1 MFRLFQA
8 ESREGDRL
16 LCRRIERRMRGQ
28 LLFESQAANFSPVS
42 NQRRIHPAP
51 ILQIT
56 TISNSSSRN
65 KMMSNP
71 PSVLQQ
77 RQRLHRRQNSTPVAF
92 EAMKVPN
99 LPPAIQRHNS
109 HRRGQSLDQRSPTR
123 GQHRQTGSTVS
134 IPNPGSITTGQQIL
148 REAQQQKLARPG
160 QPIQSPVSPQCG
172 TLQDRTIHQNG
183 LYDANTMNA
192 MLQEQAIM
200 QVSSPLQQYFPP
212 NFSMPSSAGLESMD
226 AIVDENRQHYFQS
239 THGARQN
246 VGSEAMNERSMSQP
260 NLQLYVRQRPIT
272 PAQQMNSGRSED
284 PLVRQMY

>member
-1 MFRLFQA
+1 MRF
-8 ESREGDRL
+8 
-16 LCRRIERRMRGQ
+16 ERRTRRQ
-28 LLFESQAANFSPVS
+28 LLSANPVANFSLVS
-42 NQRRIHPAP
+42 NQGRIQSAP

-56 TISNSSSRN
+56 TVSNSSSRN

-134 IPNPGSITTGQQIL
+134 NTNQGSITTGQQIL

-160 QPIQSPVSPQCG
+160 QPIQSPLSPQCG
-172 TLQDRTIHQNG
+172 TFQDQTINQNG
-183 LYDANTMNA
+183 LFDATTMNA
-192 MLQEQAIM
+192 ILQEQALM
-200 QVSSPLQQYFPP
+200 QVSRPLQQCFPP
-212 NFSMPSSAGLESMD
+212 DLSMPTSAGLESMD
-226 AIVDENRQHYFQS
+226 AVVDENHQHYFQS
-239 THGARQN
+239 THGGRRSG
-246 VGSEAMNERSMSQP
+246 GSGGMNERSMSQP
-260 NLQLYVRQRPIT
+260 DLQLYVRQRPIT
-272 PAQQMNSGRSED
+272 PAQQMNSGESED
-284 PLVRQMY
+284 PKDRQMY